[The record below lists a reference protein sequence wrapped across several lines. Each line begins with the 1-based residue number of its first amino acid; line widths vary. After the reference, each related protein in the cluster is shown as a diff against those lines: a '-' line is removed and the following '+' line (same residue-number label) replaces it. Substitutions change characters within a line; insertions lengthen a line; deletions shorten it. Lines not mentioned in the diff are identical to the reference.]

1 MNEDVQDDPAH
12 SMHAYERG
20 IEKLREVRDI
30 YVAIRPEIQGDA
42 FWRHHHSVA
51 PGLQEYIEALSFAHF
66 LGHGTLVTFNEVQAA
81 LSDDHDVP
89 YFPLPKEDYL
99 LGLSDLTGELMRF
112 AISGISR
119 KGGHAR
125 AVRVC
130 NFVRDCKSDFDR
142 FTPFV
147 KGLRKKQVVTNQ
159 SLEKI
164 ENAVYAIVV
173 RTSEYDLPTEILDDI
188 IIQSMT
194 NYAYK
199 EKRRNRDVGN
209 DDEHEYDY

>member
-1 MNEDVQDDPAH
+1 MESLCVDVA
-12 SMHAYERG
+12 RT
-20 IEKLREVRDI
+20 
-30 YVAIRPEIQGDA
+30 IRVPI
-42 FWRHHHSVA
+42 FIRTLS
-51 PGLQEYIEALSFAHF
+51 LQ
-66 LGHGTLVTFNEVQAA
+66 
-81 LSDDHDVP
+81 

-112 AISGISR
+112 AISGFSR
-119 KGGHAR
+119 KGGRGR
-125 AVRVC
+125 AMQVC
-130 NFVRDCKSDFDR
+130 KFVRDCKSDFDR

-173 RTSEYDLPTEILDDI
+173 RTSEYDLPPEILDDI
-188 IIQSMT
+188 IIQSMS

-199 EKRRNRDVGN
+199 EKRSNRDVGS